1 MISAVLQ
8 AEFEAA
14 FPFIR
19 QASPEFITMFYA
31 EAQYVELP
39 AGVSICDEGQHCSH
53 LAMVLGGVGRVYKL
67 SSSGRE
73 VTLYRIYAGES
84 CVLTASCI
92 MNQDSFPAMAVTET
106 AVRGFIISPA
116 KVRQWFCEDRKWQQ
130 FIFGLLSHR
139 LSNIISVVEEVAFKR
154 IDVRLAEQLSR
165 KLEKGESF
173 IHKTHADLAADV
185 GSSREVV
192 SRILRDMAQRGLIVS
207 GRGTIEIINKQAVIE
222 LSKQ

>member
-1 MISAVLQ
+1 MIAPALQ
-8 AEFEAA
+8 AEFETV
-14 FPFIR
+14 FPFIKL
-19 QASPEFITMFYA
+19 ANPDFIELFYA
-31 EAQYVELP
+31 EAQYMELP

-53 LAMVLGGVGRVYKL
+53 LALVLDGVGRVYKL

-106 AVRGFIISPA
+106 AVRGFLISPD
-116 KVRQWFCEDRKWQQ
+116 KVRQWFCKDAQWQK

-139 LSNIISVVEEVAFKR
+139 LSSIISVVEEVAFKR
-154 IDVRLAEQLSR
+154 IDVRLAEQFSRELSR
-165 KLEKGESF
+165 GENI

-207 GRGTIEIINKQAVIE
+207 SRGHIEITDEPAIVK
-222 LSKQ
+222 LSQQ